1 MGKIIGATRHAYFIL
16 SGLLFTFFW
25 TWSSA
30 FSLVSL
36 WLSQKVGLKG
46 TDTGI
51 IFSVISLTAFCAQP
65 LYGFIQDKLGL
76 RKNLLWYIGVMLV
89 ISGPWFIFV
98 CTPLLRWN
106 IFLGSISLGVYV
118 GATFFAG
125 IGALESYTERV
136 SRIAGFEYGRAR
148 MWGSLGWAGATFFA
162 GILFNI
168 NPNYNFAMGSVSA
181 LIFIILL
188 WRLSD
193 VRPQAMN
200 ELEFGKSN
208 ALKLSDALGLL
219 KMRSFWSLVVFVC
232 GVSVYNVYDQQFP
245 IYFASLFSE
254 QSHGNEMFGYLN
266 SLQVFLEA
274 GGMFLAPFLVNRI
287 GAKNGLLLSGFVM
300 ALRILG
306 SGLADDTITI
316 SFMKLLHA
324 VELPILLISL
334 FKYITTVFDKRLS
347 ASIYLVGFQ
356 FIASLCATVLSPLA
370 GISYDRI
377 GFADTYMI
385 LAGIVFTLTI
395 ISCVLLKSENSS
407 KVHNVSIQKK
417 TVELWN
423 RNFKLR
429 N

>member
-1 MGKIIGATRHAYFIL
+1 MGKKTRANIHAYLTL

-25 TWSSA
+25 TWSSV

-36 WLSQKVGLKG
+36 WLSQKIGLKG

-65 LYGFIQDKLGL
+65 LYGFIQDRLGL
-76 RKNLLWYIGVMLV
+76 RKNLLWFLGGLLL

-98 CTPLLRWN
+98 CTPLLKWN
-106 IFLGSISLGVYV
+106 IFAGAAALGIYV

-136 SRIAGFEYGRAR
+136 SRIASFEYGRAR

-162 GILFNI
+162 GLLFNI
-168 NPNYNFAMGSVSA
+168 DPNLNLAMGSVSA
-181 LIFIILL
+181 LLFIILL
-188 WRLSD
+188 WRLRN
-193 VRPQAMN
+193 VRPHTMN
-200 ELEFGKSN
+200 ELEFGKTQS
-208 ALKLSDALGLL
+208 LTVSDALGLL
-219 KMRSFWSLVVFVC
+219 RMRSFWSLVIFVC

-245 IYFASLFSE
+245 VYFASLFANQNE
-254 QSHGNEMFGYLN
+254 GNEMFGYLN

-287 GAKNGLLLSGFVM
+287 GAKRGLLLSGLIM

-306 SGLADDTITI
+306 SGLADDAITI

-334 FKYITTVFDKRLS
+334 FKYITSVFDKRLS
-347 ASIYLVGFQ
+347 ATIYLVGFQ
-356 FIASLCATVLSPLA
+356 FTASLCASFLSPLA
-370 GISYDRI
+370 GYGYDTL

-385 LAGIVFTLTI
+385 LAAIVISMTI
-395 ISCVLLKSENSS
+395 ISSVLLQSENTST
-407 KVHNVSIQKK
+407 VSNPMTTSKK
-417 TVELWN
+417 TVEL
-423 RNFKLR
+423 
-429 N
+429 